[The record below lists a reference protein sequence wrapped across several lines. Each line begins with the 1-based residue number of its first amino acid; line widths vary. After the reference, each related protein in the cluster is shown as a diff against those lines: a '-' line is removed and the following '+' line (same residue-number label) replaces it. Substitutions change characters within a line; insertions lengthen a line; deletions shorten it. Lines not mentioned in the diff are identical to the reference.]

1 MSNFVWRRL
10 EYSAQLNCPKNSAVQ
25 YSVMCCT
32 DFGMD
37 IVFLNHVLVLHLP
50 KVKM

>member
-1 MSNFVWRRL
+1 MHFTH
-10 EYSAQLNCPKNSAVQ
+10 LNCPKNSSVQ
-25 YSVMCCT
+25 YGVTCCT

-37 IVFLNHVLVLHLP
+37 IVFLNDVLVLHLP